1 MLNNIMTA
9 TGLQKYIDIN
19 LDGTRTFKV
28 DIAIYSP
35 DPSQGTIYTSEVMEA
50 SVEALTKIAESTLQG
65 IDRDSIITFKFPK
78 TENTI
83 ECFRDGEEIVCRKSQ
98 VYRL

>member
-1 MLNNIMTA
+1 MTS

-19 LDGTRTFKV
+19 LDGTKTYLV

-35 DPSQGTIYTSEVMEA
+35 DPSQGVYYTTETTLEA
-50 SVEALTKIAESTLQG
+50 SVEALNRVAEETLQG
-65 IDRDSIITFKFPK
+65 VDRDSIITFKFPD
-78 TENTI
+78 TEDTI
-83 ECFRDGEEIVCRKSQ
+83 ECFWDGTDLVCRRAQ

>member
-35 DPSQGTIYTSEVMEA
+35 DPSQGTIYTAEVMEA
-50 SVEALTKIAESTLQG
+50 SVQSLPFRASTEIQSSHLSFRRPRIPSSASETEKKWSVGKPKFTDCESRHG
-65 IDRDSIITFKFPK
+65 H
-78 TENTI
+78 
-83 ECFRDGEEIVCRKSQ
+83 
-98 VYRL
+98 